1 MIMKKV
7 VPPQLGVASFSCP
20 HCGAFTHQ
28 TWFKLYL
35 AGFDK
40 KETPSISR
48 YDAVAHANAGKI
60 KDGEARERAE
70 KFFERLKK
78 NSVTYRVCEHNVYSK
93 SEMVNVWLSLC
104 YTCDAFAVWV
114 EDKIVYPII
123 NSEIMPHE
131 DMPGDVRDDFNEA
144 ALIVDQSPRGAA
156 ALLRLAIQKLMPHLK
171 QKGKDLNAEIGALV
185 KKGLGEDLAK
195 AMDVLRVVGNNAV
208 HPGQIDLKDDKATAL
223 KLFDALNLVIERL
236 ISTPKKIEGLFQGL
250 PKSALG
256 QIEKRD
262 KKDDQG

>member
-1 MIMKKV
+1 
-7 VPPQLGVASFSCP
+7 
-20 HCGAFTHQ
+20 
-28 TWFKLYL
+28 
-35 AGFDK
+35 
-40 KETPSISR
+40 
-48 YDAVAHANAGKI
+48 
-60 KDGEARERAE
+60 
-70 KFFERLKK
+70 
-78 NSVTYRVCEHNVYSK
+78 
-93 SEMVNVWLSLC
+93 
-104 YTCDAFAVWV
+104 
-114 EDKIVYPII
+114 
-123 NSEIMPHE
+123 
-131 DMPGDVRDDFNEA
+131 
-144 ALIVDQSPRGAA
+144 
-156 ALLRLAIQKLMPHLK
+156 MPHLK

-185 KKGLGEDLAK
+185 KKGLGADLAK